1 MESDFDIDTMKAVS
15 PDQLV
20 PQLDELL
27 ELVQLQPLAL
37 EVEGER
43 KAVLVTPS
51 FYERAI
57 EALEDLRD
65 AEIIANLKPEDL
77 APTRPLHE
85 FMEELGIHDWDKED
99 S

>member
-20 PQLDELL
+20 LQLDELL

-51 FYERAI
+51 FY
-57 EALEDLRD
+57 
-65 AEIIANLKPEDL
+65 
-77 APTRPLHE
+77 T
-85 FMEELGIHDWDKED
+85 KEQ
-99 S
+99 

>member
-1 MESDFDIDTMKAVS
+1 MKAVS

-27 ELVQLQPLAL
+27 ELFQLQSLAL
-37 EVEGER
+37 EVKGER

-57 EALEDLRD
+57 ESLEDLRS
-65 AEIIANLKPEDL
+65 AEIVANLKPEDL
-77 APTRPLHE
+77 APTRPLNE
-85 FMEELGIHDWDKED
+85 FMEELGIRD
-99 S
+99 SEKDTD